1 MWLPRQLTSLAA
13 NADPVVLLG
22 GEPYGVPF
30 VIDALRASER
40 VAWLALP
47 ARSRDDAVGQGNALA
62 AAVNGMLETQLF
74 AHALPYPTH
83 LQALVH
89 HRDDLLPLWIA
100 VSCDETHAGFLSDLV
115 GLRRSGYGV
124 LVDLRMSDPFAPLPA
139 FAADCLVIGPEQLA
153 VRQEEAPQLAP
164 GGLGVEQV
172 EAMRLESG
180 GRFTEL
186 ITKAHREARLPL
198 LRVPAAQGLLL
209 PSAEAQTVE
218 PSLLVRAYQREGDHL
233 EALELAVLHAPA
245 LVEEVLK
252 RAGPAYQEQGL
263 LSRLHLLLSAVP
275 PPYATRERVL
285 EWRLVAALAENDL
298 PSVIPD
304 VDAHLKAF
312 AAPEL
317 RARRAGTTS
326 WAKGFAMAE
335 AAAEHRRTPLT
346 LWQVGRMHPDHE
358 RAVELLKE
366 SVEVAEDLGTP
377 YDLARNA
384 GALAARFLRR
394 GEFSRA
400 ASWGHWALQ
409 VFHQHRLRDGSR
421 RLLLFNDLAYARI
434 LSGDVAGLR
443 QGLEEA
449 RASLDGVLPS
459 LASLFHSTLASLEL
473 AEGRGQ
479 AAVELLRGSYEASE
493 RRTRGR
499 YAAQYVRVLNE
510 LRLFDQAAR
519 VATEAVQLNEDFQDF
534 RRVDALLARGM
545 ARAVAWAAGAG
556 GEGDDAA
563 AADDLLEVLL
573 AQDREAEHRLPAALH
588 FLLARPGAAHQLP
601 QDLVSLLTSLH
612 PMALRVFSGPAELFQ
627 PVWDTLLP
635 VEPGLRLSFFGETA
649 ARLEGREVKLPLRM
663 AEIALALALHP
674 GGMSLDQI
682 NDFLTPD
689 GRLPFSG
696 GGLRSLLTRLRG
708 SLPVSDAPYRFDV
721 PVQADVLRVR
731 SYLDRGRV
739 REALSLLRGP
749 LLPESEAPG
758 VEELRWSLEEDL
770 RQAVLMCADPDA
782 LFDLADRLGDD
793 LELWEATAAA
803 LPDGEPRLALARA
816 RVRRLGREYQSSMRD

>member
-13 NADPVVLLG
+13 NTDPVVLLG

-30 VIDALRASER
+30 VIDALRATER
-40 VAWLALP
+40 LAWLALP

-74 AHALPYPTH
+74 AQALPYPTH
-83 LQALVH
+83 LQALAH

-100 VSCDETHAGFLSDLV
+100 VSCDETHAAFLADLIAL
-115 GLRRSGYGV
+115 GRSGYGV

-139 FAADCLVIGPEQLA
+139 FAADCLVLGPEQLA
-153 VRQEEAPQLAP
+153 VRLEEAPQVVP
-164 GGLGVEQV
+164 GGLGADQV
-172 EAMRLESG
+172 EAMWLESG
-180 GRFTEL
+180 GRFTDL
-186 ITKAHREARLPL
+186 VTRAHREARLPL
-198 LRVPAAQGLLL
+198 LRMPAAQGPLL
-209 PSAEAQTVE
+209 PLVEAESVE
-218 PSLLVRAYQREGDHL
+218 PSLLVRALQRDGNHL
-233 EALELAVLHAPA
+233 EALELAVLRAPA

-275 PPYATRERVL
+275 SPYATRERVL
-285 EWRLVAALAENDL
+285 EWRLVAALAEDDL
-298 PSVIPD
+298 PSVVPD
-304 VDAHLKAF
+304 VDAHLNAF

-326 WAKGFAMAE
+326 WAKGFAMAQ

-346 LWQVGRMHPDHE
+346 LWQFGRMHPDPE

-384 GALAARFLRR
+384 GTLAARFLQS

-400 ASWGHWALQ
+400 ASWSHWALQ
-409 VFHQHRLRDGSR
+409 VFHQHQLRDGSR
-421 RLLLFNDLAYARI
+421 RLRLFNELAVARI
-434 LSGDVAGLR
+434 LTGDVAGLR
-443 QGLEEA
+443 QGLEEG
-449 RASLDGVLPS
+449 RASLDGVLPQ
-459 LASLFHSTLASLEL
+459 LASLFRSTLAYLEL
-473 AEGRGQ
+473 AEGRGE
-479 AAVELLRGSYEASE
+479 AAVALLRGSYEASE
-493 RRTRGR
+493 RRNRGR
-499 YAAQYVRVLNE
+499 YAAQYVRALNE
-510 LRLFDQAAR
+510 TRLFEQAAQ

-534 RRVDALLARGM
+534 RRTDALLARGM
-545 ARAVAWAAGAG
+545 ARSALWAAGMGRA
-556 GEGDDAA
+556 GDDDA
-563 AADDLLEVLL
+563 AADDLLEVMLT
-573 AQDREAEHRLPAALH
+573 QDREAERRLPAALH
-588 FLLARPGAAHQLP
+588 FLLVRPGAAHQLP
-601 QDLVSLLTSLH
+601 EDLASLLTTLH
-612 PMALRVFSGPAELFQ
+612 PMALRVFSGPSELFQ
-627 PVWDTLLP
+627 PVWDTLIP
-635 VEPGLRLSFFGETA
+635 AEAGLRLSFFGETA
-649 ARLEGREVKLPLRM
+649 ALLDGREAKLPLRM

-674 GGMSLDQI
+674 EGMSLDQI

-689 GRLPFSG
+689 GRQPFSG
-696 GGLRSLLTRLRG
+696 GGLRSLLTRLRA

-731 SYLDRGRV
+731 SYLDKGRV

-770 RQAVLMCADPDA
+770 RQAVLMGADPDA

-816 RVRRLGREYQSSMRD
+816 RVRRLGREYQASMRN

>member
-519 VATEAVQLNEDFQDF
+519 VATDAVQLNEDFQDF

-556 GEGDDAA
+556 SEGDDAA

-635 VEPGLRLSFFGETA
+635 AEPGLRLSFFGETA
-649 ARLEGREVKLPLRM
+649 ARLEGRDVKLPLRM

-674 GGMSLDQI
+674 EGMSLDQI

-770 RQAVLMCADPDA
+770 RQAVLMGADPDA